1 MKKVIIWMMF
11 SMYIISVNAQQ
22 NQKKILSSKQIS
34 DLYNLMISEIEYVD
48 AEAIEVRNKT
58 KQVNWDQ
65 YKAYHQKQFAKVNSY
80 ESLRK
85 KFLDFGKG
93 FTSGHSYFKFSYPI
107 EKQKKDKLESSIKI
121 GFTYPEKMFF
131 DLESKKTISKING
144 ISVKDVFHHF
154 VNYETRA
161 NGIGNCQFGFKYR
174 FEHGALKVNGH
185 LPNQITFED
194 GSQKEVT
201 YSVNN
206 DAESSYDRYMSRI
219 EVNQYKDWRL
229 IEKGYKTAL
238 LLKDDIALV
247 KIKNFAYN
255 RSDNDLRCTKA
266 VSDSTVCNDIKK
278 IRNGLKSI
286 ENDISYLIFDV
297 QSNPGGNENSSF
309 LAEFCPSEFKDLRI
323 QYKKTAI
330 LEDNDLRTALSYGF
344 PGANRWFD
352 EISESGTY
360 EKTENGSF
368 LPPRGDF
375 CRGGDSCELKY
386 IQPNETAKRKVK
398 KTIVLVNER
407 TASSADDFVYRMK
420 EYGDAI
426 IVGQPQSADLT
437 FALIGIVFYLDDQ
450 GNINKMYT
458 GNNQKNYD
466 VPGTELFQ
474 FSIPYSRTVNK
485 NGEML
490 QGNPLKPDLLVEI
503 TKDNFENREYAVL
516 NKAIEEF
523 VTKDKN

>member
-11 SMYIISVNAQQ
+11 FMHIISINAQQ
-22 NQKKILSSKQIS
+22 DQKKFLTTKQIS
-34 DLYNLMISEIEYVD
+34 DLYDMMISEIEYVD

-58 KQVNWDQ
+58 KLVNWDQ
-65 YKAYHQKQFAKVNSY
+65 YKAYHQKQFGKADSY
-80 ESLRK
+80 KSLRK

-121 GFTYPEKMFF
+121 GFTYPEMVFF
-131 DLESKKTISKING
+131 DIESKKTISKIN
-144 ISVKDVFHHF
+144 DVSLQDIFDHF

-161 NGIGNCQFGFKYR
+161 NGIGTCQSSFKYR
-174 FEHGALKVNGH
+174 FEHGALKVKGD
-185 LPNQITFED
+185 LPKQITFED

-201 YSVNN
+201 YAINN
-206 DAESSYDRYMSRI
+206 DAESSYDRYMKRI
-219 EVNQYKDWRL
+219 DLNEYQDWQL

-238 LLKDDIALV
+238 LIRDSIALV
-247 KIKNFAYN
+247 KIKNFAFK
-255 RSDNDLRCTKA
+255 SGGNDLRCTTA
-266 VSDSTVCNDIKK
+266 AGDSTVCSDILK

-286 ENDISYLIFDV
+286 KNDISYVIFDV

-309 LAEFCPSEFKDLRI
+309 LAEFCPSEFKDLRV

-330 LEDNDLRTALSYGF
+330 LDDNDLRTALSYGF
-344 PGANRWFD
+344 QGANGWFE
-352 EISESGTY
+352 EISENGIY

-375 CRGGDSCELKY
+375 CRAGNKCELEY
-386 IQPNETAKRKVK
+386 IEPNETAKRDIK
-398 KTIVLVNER
+398 KIIVLVNER

-420 EYGDAI
+420 EYSNAT

-437 FALIGIVFYLDDQ
+437 FALIGIVFYVDNQ
-450 GNINKMYT
+450 GNIKKMYT
-458 GNNQKNYD
+458 GNNQRNYD

-474 FSIPYSRTVNK
+474 FSIPYSRTVDK

-490 QGNPLKPDLLVEI
+490 QGNPLKPDLLVKI
-503 TKDNFENREYAVL
+503 TKDNFENRERIVL
-516 NKAIEEF
+516 NKAIEKF